1 MQAPVPISGMTEL
14 LMAAKTDNRKR
25 KGANAHLSVEA
36 KAEACDV
43 GAPAAWLALLASTV
57 ATVAFAAGAGPSPW
71 LLVSDPRV
79 QKDILDH
86 DCMYPWKKK
95 HGTLGFPLG
104 SADAFAFATFG

>member
-1 MQAPVPISGMTEL
+1 MTEL

-25 KGANAHLSVEA
+25 KGANAYLSVET